1 MDNIDP
7 LEITLQDAPRQSCCC
22 KNNRSN
28 KLEVFDWLKDISNP
42 QTASKLVEVRF
53 KNTRKDYYENTSDI
67 PLEVGDLV
75 AVEAS
80 PGHDIGEVAIVGDLV
95 IRQLKKLKFP
105 KPQNGFKK
113 IYRKAR
119 PADIE
124 KWNEARAME
133 QKTMIK
139 ARRISKDLNLSMKIG
154 DVEYQGDKTKAIFYY
169 IADERVDF
177 RELIKVLADEFKI
190 RIEMRQIGARQEA
203 ARIGGIGSCGKE
215 LCCSSFMNKFVSVT
229 TNAARVQELS
239 LNPQKLAGQC
249 GKLKCCLNYEA
260 DSYTDAQKDF
270 PDPNIKLVTKHGEAR
285 HMKTDVYKRLMW
297 YIVPT
302 SGSDNIVAL
311 SIDRVKEL
319 IRENKKGIV
328 HQEIKD
334 DTVVVEKKQ
343 EAVGYEDVVGQES
356 LTRFDDK
363 NKKKP
368 NKSRNRNNRQRKP
381 REGNESA
388 QNNDN

>member
-1 MDNIDP
+1 
-7 LEITLQDAPRQSCCC
+7 
-22 KNNRSN
+22 
-28 KLEVFDWLKDISNP
+28 
-42 QTASKLVEVRF
+42 
-53 KNTRKDYYENTSDI
+53 
-67 PLEVGDLV
+67 
-75 AVEAS
+75 
-80 PGHDIGEVAIVGDLV
+80 
-95 IRQLKKLKFP
+95 
-105 KPQNGFKK
+105 
-113 IYRKAR
+113 
-119 PADIE
+119 
-124 KWNEARAME
+124 
-133 QKTMIK
+133 
-139 ARRISKDLNLSMKIG
+139 
-154 DVEYQGDKTKAIFYY
+154 
-169 IADERVDF
+169 
-177 RELIKVLADEFKI
+177 
-190 RIEMRQIGARQEA
+190 
-203 ARIGGIGSCGKE
+203 
-215 LCCSSFMNKFVSVT
+215 MNKFVSVT

-270 PDPNIKLVTKHGEAR
+270 PDPGIKLITKHGEAR

-319 IRENKKGIV
+319 IRENKKGII